1 MILIKVK
8 PTLTLFIA
16 CMFGALNS
24 NSTDIN
30 QRVYINR
37 GEMLTVDSLFIPAL
51 SYNSSATFNKQNVF
65 IELLVGDTLRL
76 TLINTDTVA
85 HQFQIK
91 NHASSIVTILAQDSV
106 QASFIF
112 FTENAYVFYDPSENE
127 RYRYLGLGS
136 AILVKNQ
143 SSTASRFY
151 WNINDHD
158 VNFHNALAV
167 GDAVDWESYYPRY
180 FTINGNSNPYINQ
193 DPVARVIGAVGD
205 TLRVYMVN
213 TGVAIHSLHF
223 HGYHATIVQSSKNPT
238 HVGREKD
245 TFPVHS
251 MELVVIELVP
261 DKVGEYPVHD
271 HNLVAVS
278 GGNIYP
284 NGMFLTMLIQ

>member
-1 MILIKVK
+1 MILIKFK
-8 PTLTLFIA
+8 HTLALFVT
-16 CMFGALNS
+16 CMLGVINS
-24 NSTDIN
+24 HASDLN

-51 SYNSSATFNKQNVF
+51 SYNSTSTFNKQNVF
-65 IELLVGDTLRL
+65 IELLVGDTLHL
-76 TLINTDTVA
+76 TLVNTDTVA

-91 NHASSIVTILAQDSV
+91 NHNSNVVIVLAQDSA

-112 FTENAYVFYDPSENE
+112 STENAYVFYDPSENE

-136 AILVKNQ
+136 AILVKKQ
-143 SSTASRFY
+143 ASTTNRFY
-151 WNINDHD
+151 WNIKDHD
-158 VNFHNALAV
+158 VDFHQALAV
-167 GDAVDWESYYPRY
+167 GEAVDWQAYYPTY

-193 DPVARVIGAVGD
+193 DPVARVTGAIGD

-245 TFPVHS
+245 TFPVHG